1 LINRNTLNKKPLLE
15 QILDEM
21 FNNLKNEKEFDN
33 ELIEQLKKLTNEEE
47 LSEVKI
53 LDIIKSK
60 TVKDFED
67 TRA

>member
-1 LINRNTLNKKPLLE
+1 LINKNTLNKKPLLE
-15 QILDEM
+15 QVLDEM

-60 TVKDFED
+60 TVKDIED

>member
-1 LINRNTLNKKPLLE
+1 MINRNTLNKKPLLE

>member
-1 LINRNTLNKKPLLE
+1 MINKNTLNKKPLLE

-53 LDIIKSK
+53 LDKIKSK
-60 TVKDFED
+60 MVKDFED

>member
-1 LINRNTLNKKPLLE
+1 MINKNTLNKKPLLE
-15 QILDEM
+15 QVLDEM

-60 TVKDFED
+60 TVKDIED

>member
-1 LINRNTLNKKPLLE
+1 LINKNTLNKKPLLE

-53 LDIIKSK
+53 LDKIKSK
-60 TVKDFED
+60 MVKDFED